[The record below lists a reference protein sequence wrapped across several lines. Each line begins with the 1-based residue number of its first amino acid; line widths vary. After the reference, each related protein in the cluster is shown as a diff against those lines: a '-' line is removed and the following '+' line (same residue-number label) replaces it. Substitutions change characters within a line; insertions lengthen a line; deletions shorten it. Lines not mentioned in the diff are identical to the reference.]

1 MLDSHSRP
9 IIGSLFPFPEYEVTA
24 FVRDPARLPQELLSQ
39 VTTKTGDV
47 LDSKA
52 VDEAVQGQDA
62 VVILLGTRN
71 DLSE

>member
-1 MLDSHSRP
+1 M
-9 IIGSLFPFPEYEVTA
+9 
-24 FVRDPARLPQELLSQ
+24 RDPARLPQELSSQ
-39 VTTKTGDV
+39 VTAVTGDV

-52 VDEAVQGQDA
+52 VDEAVKGQDA

>member
-1 MLDSHSRP
+1 MT
-9 IIGSLFPFPEYEVTA
+9 V
-24 FVRDPARLPQELLSQ
+24 FVRDPARLPEELSSQ
-39 VTTKTGDV
+39 VTTEVGDV

-52 VDEAVQGQDA
+52 VDDAVKGQDG

>member
-1 MLDSHSRP
+1 MKTYQNNNSPGYR
-9 IIGSLFPFPEYEVTA
+9 VTT
-24 FVRDPARLPQELLSQ
+24 FVRDPARLPEELSSQ
-39 VTTKTGDV
+39 VTIKTGDV

-52 VDEAVQGQDA
+52 VDEAVEGQDA